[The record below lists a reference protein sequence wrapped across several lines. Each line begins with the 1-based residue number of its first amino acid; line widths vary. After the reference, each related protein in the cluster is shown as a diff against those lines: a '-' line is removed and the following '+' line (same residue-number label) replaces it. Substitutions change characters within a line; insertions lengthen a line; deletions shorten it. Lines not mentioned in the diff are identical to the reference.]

1 MFAWLISL
9 FWQPIKP
16 VETRDEALKIGQYE
30 VQKKFPDDYSSC
42 EVSLWYESE
51 TDLWHFRY
59 IKKHEPD
66 EIIFG
71 GIMPGVNIRKSD
83 GKITY
88 LKGQK

>member
-42 EVSLWYESE
+42 L
-51 TDLWHFRY
+51 
-59 IKKHEPD
+59 P
-66 EIIFG
+66 
-71 GIMPGVNIRKSD
+71 
-83 GKITY
+83 
-88 LKGQK
+88 